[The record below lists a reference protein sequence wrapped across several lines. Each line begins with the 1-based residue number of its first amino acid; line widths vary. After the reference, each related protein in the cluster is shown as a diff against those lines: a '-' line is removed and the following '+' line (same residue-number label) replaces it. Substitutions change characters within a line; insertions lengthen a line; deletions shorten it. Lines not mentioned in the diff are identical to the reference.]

1 MSGSRIMTP
10 DGFVT
15 GGVFGPVM
23 RLTDAFLDRIFDE
36 IVTFRKNGVNAG
48 DRDDISDNNAG
59 EDPANDSK
67 SGEGEMDYRLFVD
80 FVLAVEFLD
89 TTQGMQYFWNLL
101 NLSGN
106 GLDAAT
112 IGYFYK
118 DVRMALQDM
127 EYDTAEVADVVDE
140 IFDMVA
146 PADPTR
152 ITFDDICACKAGPTV
167 ISMLIDAEGFSAYD
181 RRESQLNHDKDDDS

>member
-15 GGVFGPVM
+15 GVVCGPVM

-48 DRDDISDNNAG
+48 DRDDTRDNNAG

-80 FVLAVEFLD
+80 F
-89 TTQGMQYFWNLL
+89 
-101 NLSGN
+101 
-106 GLDAAT
+106 
-112 IGYFYK
+112 
-118 DVRMALQDM
+118 
-127 EYDTAEVADVVDE
+127 
-140 IFDMVA
+140 
-146 PADPTR
+146 
-152 ITFDDICACKAGPTV
+152 
-167 ISMLIDAEGFSAYD
+167 IDLG
-181 RRESQLNHDKDDDS
+181 